1 MSGAGSS
8 DSGLDLSGKLII
20 KAQLGDDIRRIP
32 IHNEDMTYDELILM
46 MQRVFRCSLDPEDEI
61 TLKYKDEDGDL
72 VTIFDTSDLSFAIQC
87 SRILRLTILLSGNS
101 KSKPRRPD
109 MTTYAIKKELQE
121 IRNRLTS
128 LIDGL
133 EVPLPTSVPVADA
146 DVSGN
151 NAGGAAAAATP
162 SNMQLNV
169 NSREFDP
176 LQQQQPQQQAGQQ
189 PTHLAP
195 GATQAP
201 PAAGTPAPASS
212 TSAPSEGADAAGTA
226 AAAAA
231 APVDGASSASGKS
244 TPAAYPQQ
252 PAQPQQQQQQPPQ
265 QPQQQPHPGYQ
276 GYPPTAGVPVPQRG
290 PYMAYPG
297 QPYGTSPGD
306 GSAGGA
312 PRGSMPPTS
321 IPAGSTSVSMG
332 AGPVQA
338 GQQPQHYQAYGYP
351 QYAGFGVSGSP
362 GAGFPQAYP
371 GQPYPGNFSQA
382 GPRGGAPSQV
392 AVSQSS
398 QVPAGPQS
406 AVNRYPGQPGSNFQ
420 PWPQ

>member
-151 NAGGAAAAATP
+151 NAGGAASAATP

-276 GYPPTAGVPVPQRG
+276 GYPPT
-290 PYMAYPG
+290 G